1 MKNYKAR
8 LLLGA
13 LMGASMAAPAM
24 ADTCKQLSNSGLTY
38 VALVNSL
45 KSVVNES
52 GATNGGLD
60 FPMWLTLVDG
70 SGTVCAVVNSLDGT
84 DKNAD
89 ATADIWLGSR
99 VISAQKA
106 NAANSFSTGKLS
118 LSTANLY
125 SAVQP
130 GGSLY
135 GLQHSN
141 PVDTATAYSGTATK
155 FGTNKDP
162 MIGRRIGGINVF
174 GGGLALYNSGKKKVG
189 AIGVSGDTSCTDHVV
204 AWKVRDKLVGFE
216 SKNVPGGVASTGN
229 DAMIQDIT
237 ENPTGGT
244 GVSASGWGHPTCG
257 NNPTDANDG
266 GSIDGN

>member
-1 MKNYKAR
+1 MNNHKAR

-13 LMGASMAAPAM
+13 VMGTAMVGPAL

-38 VALVNSL
+38 VTLANSL
-45 KSVVNES
+45 KSVVNE
-52 GATNGGLD
+52 ANTPNGGLG
-60 FPMWLTLVDG
+60 FPMWLTLIDG
-70 SGTVCAVVNSLDGT
+70 SGTVCAVVNSLSGT
-84 DKNAD
+84 ENP
-89 ATADIWLGSR
+89 TADIWLGSR

-106 NAANSFSTGKLS
+106 NAANSFSTGKLA

-141 PVDTATAYSGTATK
+141 PVDTATAYGGTASK

-162 MIGRRIGGINVF
+162 MVGRRIGGINVF
-174 GGGLALYNSGKKKVG
+174 GGGLTLYNSSKKKVG

-216 SKNVPGGVASTGN
+216 AKNVPGGVASTGN
-229 DAMIQDIT
+229 DALIQDIT

-244 GVSASGWGHPTCG
+244 GVSAGGFGHPTCL
-257 NNPTDANDG
+257 NNPTNAIDG